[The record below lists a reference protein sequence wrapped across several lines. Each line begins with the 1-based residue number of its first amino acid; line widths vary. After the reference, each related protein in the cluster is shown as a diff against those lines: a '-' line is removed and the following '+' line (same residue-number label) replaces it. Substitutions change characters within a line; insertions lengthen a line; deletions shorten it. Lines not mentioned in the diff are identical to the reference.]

1 LNIFVSVGDGN
12 IIASIHKGFKDL
24 YILGLIEQLPRIFG
38 VQSDGSAAIAN
49 AYQAGNEEI
58 LPVVATTRADS
69 IAVDMPRDGLR
80 ALRAATQS
88 GGAYIT
94 VSDEKIIQAIAE
106 LGKVGIFAEPAGAAS
121 YAGLVKAVQTGTIGA
136 DDPVLVL
143 NTGSGLKDVNAA
155 MLAAGQAPIIE
166 PTMEAVKKLLGQ

>member
-1 LNIFVSVGDGN
+1 
-12 IIASIHKGFKDL
+12 
-24 YILGLIEQLPRIFG
+24 
-38 VQSDGSAAIAN
+38 
-49 AYQAGNEEI
+49 
-58 LPVVATTRADS
+58 
-69 IAVDMPRDGLR
+69 MPRDGLR

-94 VSDEKIIQAIAE
+94 VSDEKIIKAIAE